1 MLSNLIQVS
10 PFLLPYIYKFISGYY
25 RSLNIELEARGVR
38 IQTEAMIEE
47 LDIHAK
53 HFLLL
58 MGKEALIMQQSQH
71 YSYEAF
77 RFRKNEECRFPALS
91 TVIHNIEELLNFRKL
106 LPKVFHP
113 HILYIISEISNLFAK
128 E

>member
-25 RSLNIELEARGVR
+25 RSLSIELEVRGIR
-38 IQTEAMIEE
+38 IQTEPMIEE

-77 RFRKNEECRFPALS
+77 RFRKNEECRFPALN
-91 TVIHNIEELLNFRKL
+91 TVVQNIAELLNLRKL
-106 LPKVFHP
+106 LPKVFYP
-113 HILYIISEISNLFAK
+113 HILYIISEISDLFAK